1 MPSVYRDPVTTPAA
15 LAADPAAGRG
25 RPVVSLTTDFGAR
38 DPSAAICKGVVLTIA
53 PGVTVI
59 DITHEVA
66 KFQVRDGALVLW
78 CALPFLPVG
87 VHVAVV
93 DPGVGTERLPIA
105 LETARGDVLVG
116 PDNGLLVP
124 AADRLGGIVRAHALE
139 NPAYR
144 LGAISRSFHGRDI
157 FAPAAAHLALGV
169 PIGDLGR
176 ALDPAAL
183 ARLDWPEPRI
193 TPGALETAVVY
204 VDSFGNVKLGGE
216 PADLAAALGPLE
228 PGDLLA
234 LAWIDG
240 SDVRTSKVPWAET
253 FGSVPPGA
261 PLVYEDS
268 YGRLCLAANQ
278 ASVAALLG
286 LRDGLR
292 LTIARA
298 G

>member
-1 MPSVYRDPVTTPAA
+1 
-15 LAADPAAGRG
+15 
-25 RPVVSLTTDFGAR
+25 
-38 DPSAAICKGVVLTIA
+38 
-53 PGVTVI
+53 
-59 DITHEVA
+59 
-66 KFQVRDGALVLW
+66 
-78 CALPFLPVG
+78 

-124 AADRLGGIVRAHALE
+124 VADRLGGIVRVHELE

-144 LGAISRSFHGRDI
+144 LAAVSRSFHGRDI
-157 FAPAAAHLALGV
+157 FAPAAAHVALGV
-169 PIGDLGR
+169 PVTDLGR

-183 ARLDWPEPRI
+183 ARLDWPEPRV

-204 VDSFGNVKLGGE
+204 VDSFGNVKLAGE
-216 PADLAAALGPLE
+216 PADLAAALGPLQ

-240 SDVRTSKVPWAET
+240 SDVRTVEVPWAET

-278 ASVAALLG
+278 ASVAARLG

-292 LTIARA
+292 LTLARA

>member
-1 MPSVYRDPVTTPAA
+1 MPTVYRDPVTTPAA

-25 RPVVSLTTDFGAR
+25 RPVVSLTSDFGAR

-66 KFQVRDGALVLW
+66 KFQVSDGALVLW

-144 LGAISRSFHGRDI
+144 LGVISRSFHGRDI

-169 PIGDLGR
+169 PITDLGR

-183 ARLDWPEPRI
+183 ARLDWPEPRV

-204 VDSFGNVKLGGE
+204 VDTFGNVKLAGE

-234 LAWIDG
+234 LAWSDG
-240 SDVRTSKVPWAET
+240 SDVRTAEAPWAET

-261 PLVYEDS
+261 PLVFEDS

-278 ASVAALLG
+278 ASVVGRLG

-292 LTIARA
+292 LTLARA
-298 G
+298 R

>member
-204 VDSFGNVKLGGE
+204 VDSFGNAKLAGE

-298 G
+298 

>member
-53 PGVTVI
+53 PGVRVI

-105 LETARGDVLVG
+105 LETARGDILVG

-139 NPAYR
+139 NPDYR
-144 LGAISRSFHGRDI
+144 LGAISSSFHGRDI

-169 PIGDLGR
+169 PVTDLGR
-176 ALDPAAL
+176 VLDPAAL
-183 ARLDWPEPRI
+183 VRLDWPEPRV

-204 VDSFGNVKLGGE
+204 VDSFGNAKLAGE

-240 SDVRTSKVPWAET
+240 SDVRTAEAPWAET

-292 LTIARA
+292 LTLARA

>member
-15 LAADPAAGRG
+15 LATDPAAGRG

-53 PGVTVI
+53 PAVTVI

-124 AADRLGGIVRAHALE
+124 VADRLGGIVRVHELE

-144 LGAISRSFHGRDI
+144 LAAVSRSFHGRDI
-157 FAPAAAHLALGV
+157 FAPAAAHVALGV
-169 PIGDLGR
+169 PVTDLGR

-183 ARLDWPEPRI
+183 ARLDWPEPRV

-204 VDSFGNVKLGGE
+204 VDSFGNVKLAGE
-216 PADLAAALGPLE
+216 PADLAAALGPLQ

-240 SDVRTSKVPWAET
+240 SDVRTVEVPWAET

-278 ASVAALLG
+278 ASVAARLG

-292 LTIARA
+292 LTLARA

>member
-38 DPSAAICKGVVLTIA
+38 DPSAAICKGVVLAIA

-66 KFQVRDGALVLW
+66 KFQVRDGAFVLW

-105 LETARGDVLVG
+105 LETVRGDVLVG

-124 AADRLGGIVRAHALE
+124 AADRLGGIVRVHAVE

-169 PIGDLGR
+169 PVSDLGR
-176 ALDPAAL
+176 ALDPAVL
-183 ARLDWPEPRI
+183 ARLDWPEPRV

-204 VDSFGNVKLGGE
+204 VDSFGNAKLAGE

-240 SDVRTSKVPWAET
+240 PDVRTAEVPWAGT
-253 FGSVPPGA
+253 FGSVPLGA

-292 LTIARA
+292 LTLARA